1 MKRKYIK
8 PTTEVLASIVQ
19 PIMAAISGVDNSGQ
33 SDDGGVGAKGTDF
46 MADFMEDE
54 SEDNAMGYRRYNLWE
69 EYLWEE

>member
-19 PIMAAISGVDNSGQ
+19 PIMDISGGVNNSGQ
-33 SDDGGVGAKGTDF
+33 SDDGGVGARGTDF
-46 MADFMEDE
+46 DFMEDE

-69 EYLWEE
+69 E